1 MIRVFFAIIS
11 FSLTDVNKDETECSE
26 CGSKNTHH

>member
-1 MIRVFFAIIS
+1 LQLYPSPLRTLI
-11 FSLTDVNKDETECSE
+11 KDETECSE